1 VVFHLFVLGTLDAF
15 YILRRYRVMDNW
27 TFGVTMM
34 VVGMGGTLLT
44 LWVMS
49 LIMSLLGKLFP
60 YRKEEE

>member
-1 VVFHLFVLGTLDAF
+1 VVFHLFVLGTFDAF
-15 YILRRYRVMDNW
+15 NTLRRYLVMDNW

-34 VVGMGGTLLT
+34 VVGMGGTILT
-44 LWVMS
+44 LYIMS